1 MKRKNDGNVRKSAT
15 FAGFTARAVMC
26 IAAGLL
32 VLSFLSILVNPA
44 KIWVMTS
51 TQHTRPWTHTY
62 LSPTFSATYISRRLL
77 AIFHAFLIEMV

>member
-1 MKRKNDGNVRKSAT
+1 MAMKRKNDGNVRKSAT

-44 KIWVMTS
+44 KS
-51 TQHTRPWTHTY
+51 G
-62 LSPTFSATYISRRLL
+62 S
-77 AIFHAFLIEMV
+77 